1 LGLVLG
7 LVGSFAGTRLLTTM
21 LFEVKP
27 NDPIVY
33 FGVVVLLGFVSLVA
47 TYVPA
52 SRAAKID
59 PLAALR
65 QE

>member
-1 LGLVLG
+1 LLA
-7 LVGSFAGTRLLTTM
+7 SFAGTRLLRSM

-33 FGVVVLLGFVSLVA
+33 LGVVALLGFVSLVA

-52 SRAAKID
+52 SRATKID